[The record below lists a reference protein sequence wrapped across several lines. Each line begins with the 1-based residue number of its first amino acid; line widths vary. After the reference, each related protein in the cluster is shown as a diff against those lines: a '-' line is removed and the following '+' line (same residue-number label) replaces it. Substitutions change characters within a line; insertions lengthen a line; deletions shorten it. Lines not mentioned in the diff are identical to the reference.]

1 MNRDTFQD
9 RDTFEDRDAFQDH
22 DAFEDRDTFQD
33 HDALQERD
41 TLQTRDDFPNR
52 GTFQWNAGG
61 WFGAQLGS
69 TCWML
74 IAGVVLLWRSPGAA
88 VATLI
93 VFAATNA
100 AGTALWTQRR
110 RLRPLR
116 AMQALVAI
124 AGLASALATYVID
137 SAGQFESLGAGGS
150 TSARSMYLLL
160 AGMVVSLL
168 LLFYLIDR
176 EGKSSDAGATSRRH

>member
-1 MNRDTFQD
+1 MNRDTFHDHDARQEWD
-9 RDTFEDRDAFQDH
+9 TLQARDTFRN
-22 DAFEDRDTFQD
+22 RDTFQ
-33 HDALQERD
+33 
-41 TLQTRDDFPNR
+41 
-52 GTFQWNAGG
+52 WNVGG

-69 TCWML
+69 SCWML
-74 IAGVVLLWRSPGAA
+74 IAGVLLLWRSPGAA

-93 VFAATNA
+93 VFAATNV
-100 AGTALWTQRR
+100 AGTALWTQRQ

-116 AMQALVAI
+116 AMQGLVAI

-160 AGMVVSLL
+160 AGMVFSLL

-176 EGKSSDAGATSRRH
+176 EGRQSDESPPPTPVAQDRVDGSKGPSRRSR

>member
-1 MNRDTFQD
+1 MNRDT
-9 RDTFEDRDAFQDH
+9 
-22 DAFEDRDTFQD
+22 FEDRDTFQD

-41 TLQTRDDFPNR
+41 RFKAGGDSPNCA
-52 GTFQWNAGG
+52 TFQWNAGG

-93 VFAATNA
+93 VFAAGNA

-116 AMQALVAI
+116 AMQGLVAI

-137 SAGQFESLGAGGS
+137 SAGQFESLGTGGS
-150 TSARSMYLLL
+150 TSARSMYLML
-160 AGMVVSLL
+160 AGMVFSLL

-176 EGKSSDAGATSRRH
+176 EGKSGDVGTTSRRH